1 MSDTKGGV
9 AIEVPEVERNELLEQ
24 VDDEL
29 KREDVTIA
37 EVDAE
42 EKTKKIEGEN

>member
-9 AIEVPEVERNELLEQ
+9 AIEVSEVERNELLEQ
-24 VDDEL
+24 VDEEL

-42 EKTKKIEGEN
+42 MQKKKQKR